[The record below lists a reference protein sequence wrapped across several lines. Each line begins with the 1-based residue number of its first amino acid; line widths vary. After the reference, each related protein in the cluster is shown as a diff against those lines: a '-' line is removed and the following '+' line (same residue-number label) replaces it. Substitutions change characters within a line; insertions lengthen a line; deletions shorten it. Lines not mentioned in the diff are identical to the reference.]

1 MLKFIVFVVLIPIT
15 IFLLS
20 AFINGLFE
28 LSHEEKENRKSLIRE
43 GIEGYLDQ
51 TFGYGTAKI
60 FKSILDAEG
69 LLSYIIYL
77 PHYEWLKS
85 TRYQW
90 FEVSLSDKGYTHS
103 EIRA

>member
-28 LSHEEKENRKSLIRE
+28 LSHEEKENRKRLIRE

-60 FKSILDAEG
+60 FKSIFDAEG
-69 LLSYIIYL
+69 LLSYVIYL
-77 PHYEWLKS
+77 PHYKWLKS
-85 TRYQW
+85 PRYQW
-90 FEVSLSDKGYTHS
+90 FEVSLSDKGYTLR
-103 EIRA
+103 EIKA

>member
-28 LSHEEKENRKSLIRE
+28 LNHEEKENRKRILRE
-43 GIEGYLDQ
+43 GLEGYLDR

-69 LLSYIIYL
+69 LLSYVIYL
-77 PHYEWLKS
+77 PHYDWFKS
-85 TRYQW
+85 TKYQW
-90 FEVSLSDKGYTHS
+90 FEISLSDKGYTHS
-103 EIRA
+103 EIKA